1 MGLITLS
8 PASNLPGLVILGS
21 DAVHWLDV
29 EASSDEPR
37 CDNTSFS
44 LDNRSLLLIFQV
56 SFAGRR

>member
-37 CDNTSFS
+37 CRSFS
-44 LDNRSLLLIFQV
+44 LDNRSLLLILQV